1 MEKLLRMLILG
12 ALVLSIRVFASPNAD
27 EVQDGSVD
35 SVAAAAIYT
44 GDLLGSDAMGMTS
57 KRSLDLFPRSNCGHE
72 RFYCSRMWL

>member
-1 MEKLLRMLILG
+1 M
-12 ALVLSIRVFASPNAD
+12 FAIQVYAIPSAD
-27 EVQDGSVD
+27 DVQDDSVD